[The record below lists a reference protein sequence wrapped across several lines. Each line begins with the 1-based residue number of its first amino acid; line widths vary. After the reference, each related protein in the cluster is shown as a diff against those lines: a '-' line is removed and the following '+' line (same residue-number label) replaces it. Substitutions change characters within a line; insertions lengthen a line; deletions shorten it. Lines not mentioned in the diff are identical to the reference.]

1 MKVALWKTDPMNAGP
16 INGGPIKTVRLSG
29 LPFPL
34 ESVGLPPIA
43 HEFDGESLVL
53 TGAAGT
59 DLFVDPAGGDD
70 TAPDAGRLEAAPPS
84 GDFTLSARVRP
95 RFASVYDAGALLLFA
110 ADRRWAKLAFEFSP
124 QRRPTAVTVV
134 TRGASDDSNSFE
146 TDAAALWL
154 RVTRKGAAW
163 AFHAS
168 EDGKWWRLLRYFSL
182 GEHESGES
190 VRVGFLAQSP
200 TGPGCTAVFDDIAFS
215 AATPEDLRDGS

>member
-1 MKVALWKTDPMNAGP
+1 MMNPVQPA
-16 INGGPIKTVRLSG
+16 G

-34 ESVGLPPIA
+34 AAAGNPPIG
-43 HEFDGESLVL
+43 HDLDGEALVL

-59 DLFVDPAGGDD
+59 DLFVDPAGADG
-70 TAPDAGRLEAAPPS
+70 ASPDAGRLETEAPA

-95 RFASVYDAGALLLFA
+95 RFGSVYDAGALLLYA
-110 ADRRWAKLAFEFSP
+110 ADHRWAKLAFEFSP
-124 QRRPTAVTVV
+124 QCKPTAVTVV
-134 TRGASDDSNSFE
+134 TRGTSDDSNSFE
-146 TDAAALWL
+146 TDGGALWL

-182 GEHESGES
+182 GEHETGET

-200 TGPGCTAVFDDIAFS
+200 TGPGCTAVFDQFAFS
-215 AATPEDLRDGS
+215 AEAPEDLRDGS